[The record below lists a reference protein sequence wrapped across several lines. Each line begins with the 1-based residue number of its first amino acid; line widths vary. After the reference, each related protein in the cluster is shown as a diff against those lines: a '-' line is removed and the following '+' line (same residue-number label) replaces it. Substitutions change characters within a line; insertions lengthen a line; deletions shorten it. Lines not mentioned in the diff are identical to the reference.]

1 VNALTPVSFKKGR
14 EFKPRLSPP
23 REPGR
28 TSERYFSEYEKCV
41 IRSHYP
47 DGGAAGCMARL
58 EGRSQA
64 QIQRQAHALGVR
76 FKGVGERRVFARPDD
91 ETIRARW
98 AELNGRGAVQRLADE
113 LGVPRHWLSARAIR
127 LGLTTPHKKEPPWS
141 EAEDALMRRA
151 PLHDPR
157 RAARLCRRIWRDGDV
172 PRRQAPRRPPAR
184 RRRAQRISRA
194 AHMSV
199 YVDDAR
205 HPFRGMIMCHMWA
218 DSLDELL
225 AMADR
230 LPLDRRWLQKPPKAS
245 WTHFDVS
252 LAMKTKA
259 LRLGAALTDKYGPV
273 EHVARLNVASGDP
286 ALVAYGEKK
295 LADVARVRSLPAA
308 PSFPAKEASHD

>member
-127 LGLTTPHKKEPPWS
+127 LGPTTPHKKEPPWS

-157 RAARLCRRIWRDGDV
+157 RAARLFAEHGFSRSPTAIVVRAKRLELS
-172 PRRQAPRRPPAR
+172 
-184 RRRAQRISRA
+184 RRAARGVYSAMSAARLLGTDVKTVTAWILAGDIAATRRADARLPQQGGSAFDIDPAELRRFIVDSLGRIDIRRVDKFAFVALIAGEPGETNA
-194 AHMSV
+194 AHSPA
-199 YVDDAR
+199 DAAAA
-205 HPFRGMIMCHMWA
+205 RGR
-218 DSLDELL
+218 D
-225 AMADR
+225 
-230 LPLDRRWLQKPPKAS
+230 
-245 WTHFDVS
+245 
-252 LAMKTKA
+252 
-259 LRLGAALTDKYGPV
+259 
-273 EHVARLNVASGDP
+273 
-286 ALVAYGEKK
+286 
-295 LADVARVRSLPAA
+295 
-308 PSFPAKEASHD
+308 